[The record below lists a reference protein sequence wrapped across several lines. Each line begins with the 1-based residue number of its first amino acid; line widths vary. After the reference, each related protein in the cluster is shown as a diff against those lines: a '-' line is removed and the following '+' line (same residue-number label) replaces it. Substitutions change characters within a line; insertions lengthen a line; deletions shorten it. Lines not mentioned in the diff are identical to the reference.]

1 MRRHCL
7 LASFLL
13 LLSSLT
19 WAQDLFDPNLTPE
32 GVRAALDAGADLE
45 ARDEWGVTPL
55 MSAARNDYNR
65 EVVQVLLDAGAD
77 LEARDEDGQTPL
89 LYATWWGSKP
99 EMVQALLY
107 AGADVN
113 ARTEDGST
121 PLMSAARNSYN
132 PAVVQVLLDAGADPS
147 IQDNEGKMAWDH
159 IQENDALKDTDAYSE
174 LKDRSSDE

>member
-45 ARDEWGVTPL
+45 ARTEGGLTPL
-55 MSAARNDYNR
+55 MYAARYNENP

-77 LEARDEDGQTPL
+77 
-89 LYATWWGSKP
+89 ATAKNGRGEIAWD
-99 EMVQALLY
+99 L
-107 AGADVN
+107 
-113 ARTEDGST
+113 
-121 PLMSAARNSYN
+121 
-132 PAVVQVLLDAGADPS
+132 
-147 IQDNEGKMAWDH
+147 IQDNE
-159 IQENDALKDTDAYSE
+159 ALKGTKAYWRLNE
-174 LKDRSSDE
+174 LRY